1 MAPPMLTTAVVAT
14 AVLAS
19 FSVLAEPGSNY
30 RYSAFFLV
38 PIVWAV
44 YLLRRRA
51 HLHPWLFFLFV
62 TAVVLHDL
70 GTFGF
75 YQKKFAGVW
84 FDQMVHFYFGMVGGL
99 IFLRLLRRGWR
110 LGPFRTAAAAVLF
123 VMGVGAIHEL
133 YEWASTL
140 VLGPQRGMLKLP
152 PYGDATDTHR
162 DLFANLLGVLL
173 SLVLYAVFPQRRADV
188 SVGR

>member
-14 AVLAS
+14 AVLIS
-19 FSVLAEPGSNY
+19 FSILAEPGSNY
-30 RYSAFFLV
+30 RYSAFFLAPV
-38 PIVWAV
+38 VWAA

-51 HLHPWLFFLFV
+51 HLHPWHFFLFV

-75 YQKKFAGVW
+75 YQRKFLGVW
-84 FDQMVHFYFGMVGGL
+84 FDQVVHFYFGLVGGL
-99 IFLRLLRRGWR
+99 IFLRLFRRGWR
-110 LGPFRTAAAAVLF
+110 LSAFRSAAAAVLF

-133 YEWASTL
+133 YEYASTL

-162 DLFANLLGVLL
+162 DLLANLVGVIVA
-173 SLVLYAVFPQRRADV
+173 LVLYMVFPQRRVEVA
-188 SVGR
+188 R